1 MTGKQRRILFIGA
14 HPDDAD
20 ILCGGTAYKLSRAGH
35 LVKFV
40 SVTNGDTGHQTMSR
54 EETAKVRYQETQ
66 NSAKTGGLYEYQVL
80 NHGCGVEASVENRR
94 EIVRVIRGFAPDVVI
109 SHRLCDYHPDHR
121 ATAQLVMDTAYV
133 VMVPH
138 FCEDAP
144 IPAQAPVYAYSYDRF
159 LEPRP
164 FRIDAAIEIDS
175 VLDGKLSVLD
185 CHRSQF
191 YEWLPW
197 IDGSNRNFDVTKL
210 TEEQK
215 RQHLLQWC
223 EANRKCADNARDWL
237 KEVYGEEKGSRIVY
251 AEAFEQS
258 VYSRCVSRRE
268 FQALLEP

>member
-1 MTGKQRRILFIGA
+1 MADKQRRILFIGA

-20 ILCGGTAYKLSRAGH
+20 ILCGGTACRLSKAGH

-40 SVTNGDTGHQTMSR
+40 SATNGDTGHQTMSR
-54 EETAKVRYQETQ
+54 AETARVRYQETQ
-66 NSAKTGGLYEYQVL
+66 ASARTGGLYEYQVL
-80 NHGCGVEASVENRR
+80 NHDCGLEASVENRR
-94 EIVRVIRGFAPDVVI
+94 EILRIIRAFAPDVVI

-159 LEPRP
+159 QEPRP
-164 FRIDAAIEIDS
+164 FRADAAIEIDS
-175 VLDGKLSVLD
+175 VLDNKLAVLD

-197 IDGSNRNFDVTKL
+197 IDGSDKNFDVTKL
-210 TEEQK
+210 DAAQK
-215 RQHLLQWC
+215 RQHLLRWC
-223 EANRKCADNARDWL
+223 EECRKGADMSRDWL
-237 KEVYGEEKGSRIVY
+237 KEVYGEERGSRIVY
-251 AEAFEQS
+251 AETFEQS